1 MKLIPLLLIAVLLSA
16 GCSQSETQV
25 LLLRA
30 DSLMATRP
38 DSALTLLES
47 ASLTEFIVAADK
59 AQYALLLT
67 QARDKNDVEFTNDSL
82 ITIAVDYYSAARDY
96 ALLAKAHYYRGR
108 VYQRLFRVTKTMREF
123 VRATIYSEEVQD
135 KELLSLVYA
144 DFAYF
149 LSELELSPQADSLFA
164 KAEELNV
171 QQKDSARWALALA
184 NRGTNYIVLG
194 AIFYPVAEQ
203 YLQRA
208 LVVAEKMGNR
218 RAEWAAVSALSTLNS
233 NLQNDTLAATYARRQ
248 IALSDTSQSIMG
260 YFSLGNA
267 YLKMNQY
274 DSATIYLTKCLSDDN
289 YRNYRI
295 KENACM
301 LLVDIARTKGDLKN
315 EIKFSKFVVRYRDN
329 LKKAAETIDVSD
341 LDNMHSQR
349 TEQTYQTFF
358 DRNFSYFFYFAL
370 LFLSV
375 MIFLIYKDHKYYRRM
390 VRARK
395 ERERLQ
401 ESLRQK

>member
-108 VYQRLFRVTKTMREF
+108 IYQRLFRVTKTMREF